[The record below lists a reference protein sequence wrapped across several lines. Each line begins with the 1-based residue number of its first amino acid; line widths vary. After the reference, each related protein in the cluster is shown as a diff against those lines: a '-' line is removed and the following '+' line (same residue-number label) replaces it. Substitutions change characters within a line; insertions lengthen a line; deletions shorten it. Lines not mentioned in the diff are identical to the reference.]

1 MCKIDHLPLQ
11 CLGRSLMNVG
21 QVENHISPIF
31 VHLVVLIMNMYLE
44 KNVKNLM
51 FNLLIFFIGYGEHDG
66 VKGYYLYNIVT

>member
-11 CLGRSLMNVG
+11 CLERPLMNVE

-31 VHLVVLIMNMYLE
+31 VYLVVLIMNMYLE

-51 FNLLIFFIGYGEHDG
+51 FDLLIFFIGYGEHDD
-66 VKGYYLYNIVT
+66 VKGYYL